1 MTPANKPDPVTA
13 AMEHL
18 YEGVGPGTTYPLDS
32 REQLSLFLAT
42 EFRDR
47 LIAAERAI
55 ADGLPPVS
63 WSALGEALTADGYV
77 RTVYGLR
84 RLGAK

>member
-1 MTPANKPDPVTA
+1 MTPAEQLDPVTS

-55 ADGLPPVS
+55 ADGLPPVA
-63 WSALGEALTADGYV
+63 WSALGEALAADGYV
-77 RTVYGLR
+77 RTIHGLR